1 MEWFT
6 LIDVVIHVDKYIS
19 LLLQQFGIWSYLVL
33 FFIIFC
39 ETGLVITP
47 LLPGDSLLF
56 VLGAFAARDALNIF
70 VLFFILTSAAGL
82 GDSVNYGVGNYFGE
96 KVLTRAK
103 WFKEEYLD
111 KTKDFYSRYGSK
123 TVVIARFV
131 PIVRTFAPFV
141 AGVGKMKYSTFL
153 FYNVVGGVTW
163 IGSMLFA
170 GYFFGQILFIQ
181 ENLTVII
188 LSIIVISFIP
198 V

>member
-1 MEWFT
+1 
-6 LIDVVIHVDKYIS
+6 
-19 LLLQQFGIWSYLVL
+19 
-33 FFIIFC
+33 
-39 ETGLVITP
+39 VITP

-70 VLFFILTSAAGL
+70 VLFFILTSAAVL

-198 V
+198 VFTEIIRSKVKKKTSFMPRM